1 MNPEEIER
9 ITEDFEK
16 QVIRLEVAIEDV
28 TRLMG
33 RVADH
38 EKATK
43 AMSAEVDR
51 ALKALPTVIAETV
64 KQAAGGTRA
73 ELDANR
79 EALRRS
85 VAEVLQNGLKAMNG
99 AADMAGKAALDMQK
113 AQARIGWKAVAL
125 HLVGYPLFALWLLCL
140 AFQVW
145 PWQMSGLGERE
156 QMAQYGRAWKAV
168 WPKIPPR
175 LQEELKRIAKQP

>member
-33 RVADH
+33 RVTDQ
-38 EKATK
+38 EKITT
-43 AMSAEVDR
+43 AMTAEVNR
-51 ALKALPTVIAETV
+51 AIKTMPTVIAETV

-79 EALRRS
+79 DALRRS
-85 VAEVLQNGLKAMNG
+85 VAEVLQNGLKALNG
-99 AADMAGKAALDMQK
+99 AAEVAGSAALDMQK
-113 AQARIGWKAVAL
+113 AQARLGWKQTAL
-125 HLVGYPLFALWLLCL
+125 HLCAYPLFALWLLCL

-145 PWQMSGLGERE
+145 PWEMSNLGERQKLIHMGE
-156 QMAQYGRAWKAV
+156 TWQQL
-168 WPKIPPR
+168 WPKLPNK
-175 LQEELKRIAKQP
+175 LQEEIKKIAQKP